1 MNVTVNIPD
10 ELYKQAETL
19 AESQHVSVDQVIASA
34 FAEQLLALNRLK
46 SLAERGNRED
56 FLRVLDKVPDIE
68 PDDFDRL

>member
-1 MNVTVNIPD
+1 MNLTVNIPD

-19 AESQHVSVDQVIASA
+19 AEAQHVSVDQVIASA

>member
-10 ELYKQAETL
+10 ELYKQAEAL

-46 SLAERGNRED
+46 SMAGRGNRED
-56 FLRVLDKVPDIE
+56 FLRVLDKVPDAE
-68 PDDFDRL
+68 PDDYDQF